1 MRFPAL
7 RRFATKVFL
16 ILLLFNVALSAP
28 GLALA
33 HLDPPRPPAYQ
44 EVIRL
49 ISVSV
54 ADDMDGFA
62 SGELS
67 LDYEVK
73 QPRHNRVTGS
83 IPATGYVSVSAP
95 PLTTFPGTFPMVIYN
110 HLNCTILERSFT
122 IMMTLKDSDASGWD
136 TSNLGLVIGGDQG
149 QFGTANSEFG
159 FAVDVQVVP
168 RPEYSRLCADGEISE
183 EEQPKVPEP
192 PDKDKRYQ
200 IPPEHIEIVEEEEVS
215 VGDAATQFAEKPRD
229 IFHQKNSGLVA
240 GLVIGIIVAF
250 VLRGRNRRKK

>member
-1 MRFPAL
+1 M
-7 RRFATKVFL
+7 
-16 ILLLFNVALSAP
+16 LLFNVALFTP

-54 ADDMDGFA
+54 ADDMDTFA

-67 LDYEVK
+67 LDYTVT
-73 QPRHNRVTGS
+73 QPKHNPVTGS
-83 IPATGYVSVSAP
+83 IPTTGYVSVSAP
-95 PLTTFPGTFPMVIYN
+95 PITTFPGTFPMVIYN
-110 HLNCTILERSFT
+110 HLNCTPLERSFT
-122 IMMTLKDSDASGWD
+122 IMMTLNDSDATGWD
-136 TSNLGLVIGGDQG
+136 VSTLGLVIGAGQG
-149 QFGTANSEFG
+149 QFGAANSEFG
-159 FAVDVQVVP
+159 FSVDVQVVP
-168 RPEYSRLCADGEISE
+168 RPEYNRLCADGEISE

-215 VGDAATQFAEKPRD
+215 LGDTMIQFAEKSRD

-240 GLVIGIIVAF
+240 GLIIGIII
-250 VLRGRNRRKK
+250 VLVFKGRNRRKK